1 MAITALPIFTLSNPQ
16 NRAGNN
22 TPDTSATPIA
32 TLKYTSFAG
41 VELPSYIPDHQFKK
55 LSSFAQKMVISLL
68 LEPPEPPAA
77 YDLEAGR
84 KAGFTDYTHYRI
96 ASILEH
102 ALYD

>member
-1 MAITALPIFTLSNPQ
+1 MAITALPIFTLSNSQERP
-16 NRAGNN
+16 A
-22 TPDTSATPIA
+22 SATP
-32 TLKYTSFAG
+32 KYTSFAG

-55 LSSFAQKMVISLL
+55 LSAFAQTKVVSLL
-68 LEPPEPPAA
+68 LTPPEPPAA
-77 YDLEAGR
+77 YDFEAGR